1 MYINLYLIPYAKT
14 WNAKTW
20 KYKVMK
26 HNMYE
31 SYERQKIN

>member
-1 MYINLYLIPYAKT
+1 MYINLYLIPY
-14 WNAKTW
+14 AKTW